1 MAKSQTTQRDEQ
13 REVTRRALIKWTV
26 AAGAA
31 LGVSRSK
38 VFEILERTAGKGTAF
53 AASENKTS
61 RSVHIM
67 AGNGGLAWFQL
78 FWPHVDVAE
87 ARNPQFAWH
96 RPGMETRV
104 AGTFK
109 PLVIGPDTPWA
120 NLPPQRQ
127 VTIFQAGNNQTH
139 TGDADSVST
148 LNGSNIF
155 AVASALQANSP
166 SVIPIVAVGG
176 VTVGTAPGSFQPAAV
191 GNADGIV
198 GLFNSAAS
206 RAGGLLSRATDA
218 SLYKAHYDAFSQ
230 LNRAANR
237 STTKSAYQTASSAA
251 QFLGTNLAA
260 RLQILPEDLTRYG
273 VTAGTPNNV
282 SAIARSF
289 IVAVK
294 AFKMGL
300 TNSIVMRAFNDDP
313 HGAFDNGAVNTRP
326 AMHKAIFD
334 AFMAD
339 LTATT
344 DDNTLKALA
353 DDTIISVHGD
363 TTKDPRNRGGWPDGT
378 PQNSN
383 VVYIYSA
390 GHLKSGWFGGTNRA
404 GQVQGVTPTGE
415 PTAYNGPTM
424 ARYAT
429 ASIAYAIAKRD
440 ERLIST
446 FANGTQVSDRFG
458 YPLDQ

>member
-1 MAKSQTTQRDEQ
+1 MAKSPFTKRDEQ
-13 REVTRRALIKWTV
+13 RDVSRRALIKWTV

-38 VFEILERTAGKGTAF
+38 IFDILERTAGKGVAF
-53 AASENKTS
+53 AAAENLTA

-78 FWPHVDVAE
+78 MWPHVDVAE
-87 ARNPQFAWH
+87 ARNNTFAWH
-96 RPGMETRV
+96 LPGQEMRV
-104 AGTFK
+104 PGTYK
-109 PLVIGPDTPWA
+109 PLVVGPDTPWK
-120 NLPPQRQ
+120 NLAAGRQ
-127 VTIFQAGNNQTH
+127 VTIFQAGNNETH
-139 TGDADSVST
+139 TGDSVST
-148 LNGSNIF
+148 TNLNGSNIH

-176 VTVGTAPGSFQPAAV
+176 VAVGTAPGGFQPAGV

-206 RAGGLLSRATDA
+206 RAGGLLSRAADA

-237 STTKSAYQTASSAA
+237 STTKTAYQTASNAA
-251 QFLGTNLAA
+251 QFLGTNLSAKLA
-260 RLQILPEDLTRYG
+260 ITPEDLTRYG
-273 VTAGTPNNV
+273 ITAGTPQNV
-282 SAIARSF
+282 AAIGRTF
-289 IVAVK
+289 IIAVK

-300 TNSIVMRAFNDDP
+300 TNSVVLRAFNDDP
-313 HGAFDNGAVNTRP
+313 HGAFDNGAVATRP
-326 AMHKAIFD
+326 AMHRAIFD

-339 LTATT
+339 LVANT

-353 DDTIISVHGD
+353 DDTVITIAGD
-363 TTKDPRNRGGWPDGT
+363 TTKNPLQRGGWPDGT
-378 PQNSN
+378 PMNSN
-383 VVYIYSA
+383 LVYVYGA
-390 GHLKSGWFGGTNRA
+390 GHLKSGWFGGTMRN
-404 GQVQGVTPTGE
+404 GTVQGVTPTGD
-415 PTAYNGPTM
+415 PTTYNGPTM

-440 ERLIST
+440 ERMIAT
-446 FANGTQVSDRFG
+446 FANGTTVSGVFG
-458 YPLDQ
+458 QPKDT